1 MMTDIYTA
9 LSAVLKGMED
19 TLAANGF
26 EPVLPQGVKKGELP
40 AITESGKITIDFRG
54 EKGALRMEHFDDK
67 IALLITE
74 KTGGDVAESD
84 FGQLSLSLLDP
95 STADE
100 KDTKYIANDFSE
112 SLNQRFG
119 SKTRGGTS
127 SKLPAPVSK
136 AAAKSGAVSYD
147 ANTLG
152 SRFTVLYPELRA
164 DYKANVDRYGEFLAE
179 EFFANGGTAAV
190 LQTIKG
196 NDKLK
201 MKKLFSLLN
210 EIYEDG
216 TNEIQSLIA
225 VSILGSMNNDQD
237 LLANCV
243 DYMSKDMLSP
253 VVQINKYLAS
263 KNGKGAK
270 MRLENPPP
278 YKPEKAKRK
287 NPITS
292 ALGM

>member
-1 MMTDIYTA
+1 MADIYTA

-19 TLAANGF
+19 TLTANGF
-26 EPVLPQGVKKGELP
+26 EAVLPQGVKKGELP
-40 AITESGKITIDFRG
+40 AVTESGKITIDFRG
-54 EKGALRMEHFDDK
+54 EKGALRMEHFDNK

-74 KTGGDVAESD
+74 KTGEDIAESD

-95 STADE
+95 DTADE

-112 SLNQRFG
+112 SLNQRYG
-119 SKTRGGTS
+119 SKTRGGSS

-164 DYKANVDRYGEFLAE
+164 AYKANVDQYGEFLAE

-201 MKKLFSLLN
+201 MKKLFGLLN

-225 VSILGSMNNDQD
+225 VSILGSMNNDQE

>member
-1 MMTDIYTA
+1 MMADIYTA
-9 LSAVLKGMED
+9 LSAVIEGMKD
-19 TLAANGF
+19 TLAASGF
-26 EPVLPQGVKKGELP
+26 EPVLPQGVKKNELP
-40 AITESGKITIDFRG
+40 AVTESGKITIDFRG
-54 EKGALRMEHFDDK
+54 EKGALRIEHFDDK
-67 IALLITE
+67 IALLMTE
-74 KTGGDVAESD
+74 KTGEDVTESD

-95 STADE
+95 KTADE
-100 KDTKYIANDFSE
+100 KDTKYIAVDFSE

-119 SKTRGGTS
+119 SKAKGGS
-127 SKLPAPVSK
+127 LSKLPAPISK

-152 SRFTVLYPELRA
+152 SRFTVLYPELRTA
-164 DYKANVDRYGEFLAE
+164 YKANVDQYGEFLAE

-201 MKKLFSLLN
+201 MKKLFGLLN

-225 VSILGSMNNDQD
+225 VSILGSMNNDQN

-243 DYMSKDMLSP
+243 DYMGKDLLGP
-253 VVQINKYLAS
+253 VIQINKYLAS
-263 KNGKGAK
+263 NSGKGAR